1 MPFKV
6 LVVDD
11 EPDMELLIR
20 QRFRRKINDGE
31 FEFVFAHNGEEA
43 LAKLNED
50 PGLDVVMSDINMP
63 VMDGLTLLLRLADI
77 DRILKAVVV
86 SAYGDMQNIRIAM
99 NRGAYDF
106 LIKPIDFQDFEV
118 TLNKAI
124 QELQTIKESLRA
136 REQLTALQQEL
147 SVAARIQQ
155 AILPKEFPPFPLR
168 TDFAIHARMVP
179 AREVGGDFYDFF
191 LLDKD
196 RLGFVIGDVSGKGV
210 PAAIFMAVCRTLL
223 KATALQNLSAGDC
236 LKYVNDVLVRQSDAA
251 MFVTIFYGILHTPTG
266 ELEYCS
272 GGHNPP
278 YIVSPNGDLRLLDEP
293 RSLIVGAL
301 EQGTFQTGHT
311 MLRAGECILL
321 FTDGVTEAVDSSRCE
336 FSDARLRTVL
346 EQNSSSPVD
355 QIVENVISEV
365 RIFSSGLPQA
375 DDVTVMALRR
385 TGS

>member
-11 EPDMELLIR
+11 EPDMEALIR
-20 QRFRRKINDGE
+20 QRFRKKIKDGE

-43 LAKLNED
+43 LVKLNED

-63 VMDGLTLLLRLADI
+63 VMDGLTLLSRLADI

-86 SAYGDMQNIRIAM
+86 SAYGDMQNIRTAM

-124 QELQTIKESLRA
+124 HELETIKESLRA
-136 REQLTALQQEL
+136 REQLTAIQQEL

-155 AILPKEFPPFPLR
+155 SILPREFPPFPSR

-236 LKYVNDVLVRQSDAA
+236 LKYVNDVLVHQSDSA
-251 MFVTIFYGILHTPTG
+251 MFVTIFYGILHTSTG

-278 YIVSPNGDLRLLDEP
+278 YLVSPNGDLRRLDEP

-311 MLRAGECILL
+311 AVRSGECILL
-321 FTDGVTEAVDSSRCE
+321 FTDGVTEAVDSSRGE

-346 EQNSSSPVD
+346 EQNSSSSVD

-365 RIFSSGLPQA
+365 RIFSSGLPQS
-375 DDVTVMALRR
+375 DDITVMALRR
-385 TGS
+385 A

>member
-251 MFVTIFYGILHTPTG
+251 MFVTIFYGILHTLTG